1 MDSLETMAN
10 ALIAINQRYSQI
22 EQSLAELKQSVAADG
37 WSEKICEQINQE
49 LESIRT
55 WGQQAWINYQTWP
68 ESQRTQPALRHHLNE
83 ITGHVTRC
91 LQVVQELEKQAQQ
104 QRDQLLPHVHTGV
117 QVLRMQQA
125 YAAG

>member
-1 MDSLETMAN
+1 MDALQTMDA
-10 ALIAINQRYSQI
+10 ALVAIRNRYSQI
-22 EQSLAELKQSVAADG
+22 ELTLAQLKQNVAAEG
-37 WSEKICEQINQE
+37 WSEKICEQINVE

-55 WGQQAWINYQTWP
+55 WGQQAWANYQSWP
-68 ESQRTQPALRHHLNE
+68 ESQRTQPALRQHLNE

-91 LQVVQELEKQAQQ
+91 LEVVQELEKQAQH